1 MKTISPAF
9 RTDKATIASFAYDRA
24 KVEILVN
31 SQAYSTD
38 PETFLEPMGFRKV
51 WIKTTVGEC
60 ANMVINSLEMRD
72 VDGGKFQ
79 SVFGWN
85 PAETADS
92 EEYDALCAVLPKN
105 WQRLYYEADKAQFTV
120 AEMASACYECEESG
134 DQVLAIL
141 TPKDARIFRDDTW
154 AKKLQD
160 RAAQFCATHKVEM
173 ASFGFFNALSREI
186 RRLAD
191 KRDSF
196 FSGEASAERFAT
208 YQSAGSSAYWSDND
222 YMSDRLSQPI
232 QDLQELMRFCR
243 VKLPLQYALWRE
255 SRIKPK

>member
-1 MKTISPAF
+1 
-9 RTDKATIASFAYDRA
+9 
-24 KVEILVN
+24 VEIWVN
-31 SQAYSTD
+31 STTFSAD
-38 PETFLEPMGFRKV
+38 PDTFLEPTGFRKV
-51 WIKTTVGEC
+51 WIRTTVGDM
-60 ANMVINSLEMRD
+60 AKMIINSLEMRD
-72 VDGGKFQ
+72 VDGPIFQ

-85 PAETADS
+85 PAETVDS
-92 EEYDALCAVLPKN
+92 DEYDRLCSKLPEN
-105 WQRLYYEADKAQFTV
+105 WQAQYYRADKAQFTV
-120 AEMASACYECEESG
+120 AEMATICYACEESG